1 MIKKIV
7 IWDMTRDIGI
17 FSHSM
22 FRGIR
27 MLTHVNTQNGFGH
40 GILELQQ
47 KWGDTVARKTD
58 ITMASRPMMHRMTSG
73 CHKQYIKIYIYYIY
87 LCIYI
92 CVCVSLISQ
101 HDRVA
106 VQPTIL
112 LWDAMSAQSERWD
125 PHPRHVGNLKARTM
139 SLVCNLR

>member
-73 CHKQYIKIYIYYIY
+73 CHKQYIKIYIYIIFIYVYIY
-87 LCIYI
+87 V
-92 CVCVSLISQ
+92 CVCL
-101 HDRVA
+101 
-106 VQPTIL
+106 
-112 LWDAMSAQSERWD
+112 
-125 PHPRHVGNLKARTM
+125 
-139 SLVCNLR
+139 